1 MYKYE
6 IIIRQDKVKT
16 NDFEQVIE
24 ILKWLLDKNC
34 EITFRSVKDNIN
46 LTIEDELDIV
56 MLKDNIESS

>member
-24 ILKWLLDKNC
+24 ILKWLLDKDC
-34 EITFRSVKDNIN
+34 EIIFRSAKDNIN